1 MPSTFALVG
10 KYVLI
15 LFPFGVGLKRSKWL
29 SNVSVMYSLVD
40 LSETCN
46 DQRTAPQYTFRAH
59 SSSCTVISDCSSC
72 EIGIEICE
80 DGKLRLGCV

>member
-1 MPSTFALVG
+1 MTAFVPSTFALVG

-29 SNVSVMYSLVD
+29 SNVSVMFSLVD

-59 SSSCTVISDCSSC
+59 SSSCTVISDC
-72 EIGIEICE
+72 
-80 DGKLRLGCV
+80 